1 MVRGSRWLRLP
12 RELGVWIN
20 QMGFIIAIQPDPQQ
34 AAALLR
40 ALNELRDVEVVVVES
55 TDAALALVDER
66 VPDVVLVPALFDPGD
81 DDYLGAYLRSRPR
94 AAHVQ
99 VLTIPTLVA
108 SRDIATAP
116 RLFERLRGKTERIT
130 PADGDPRLFASD
142 VVGYLSWADEL
153 KQTINGQRVF
163 EPPRQ
168 SDRRRAYR
176 WSPHDLWW
184 VTSVQMSG
192 GELAAL
198 LDLSSS
204 GALVRT
210 EQRPGRALFRS
221 DVPQAAA
228 HRGLTLR
235 LISGEEV
242 RIGGEVIRCCV
253 APSEDKIGLYEVA
266 FRFEQP
272 VDAYLPAST
281 APLQKAIMK
290 PAGSLIVRP
299 DRQTAL
305 LSEAPAPVSVVTS
318 SVHSAVGSTAIATT
332 GSPSGARMR
341 PATRYPR
348 G

>member
-1 MVRGSRWLRLP
+1 
-12 RELGVWIN
+12 VWIN
-20 QMGFIIAIQPDPQQ
+20 QMGFIIAIQPDSQQ
-34 AAALLR
+34 AGTLLR
-40 ALNELRDVEVVVVES
+40 ALNELRDLEVVVVES

-66 VPDVVLVPALFDPGD
+66 VPDVVLVPPLYDPGD
-81 DDYLGAYLRSRPR
+81 ADYLGAYLRSRPH

-99 VLTIPTLVA
+99 VLTIPSLWA
-108 SRDIATAP
+108 SRDVATAP

-130 PADGDPRLFASD
+130 PAEGDPGLFASD

-153 KQTINGQRVF
+153 KQTVNARRVL

-192 GELAAL
+192 SELAAL
-198 LDLSSS
+198 LNLSSS

-210 EQRPGRALFRS
+210 EQRPDRTLFRS
-221 DVPQAAA
+221 GVPQAAV

-242 RIGGEVIRCCV
+242 RVGGEVIRCCV

-266 FRFEQP
+266 FRFEDS
-272 VDAYLPAST
+272 VDAYLPASI

-290 PAGSLIVRP
+290 PAGLETARSPRQCPEAAGQRRPLAHQGRSL
-299 DRQTAL
+299 
-305 LSEAPAPVSVVTS
+305 S
-318 SVHSAVGSTAIATT
+318 
-332 GSPSGARMR
+332 
-341 PATRYPR
+341 
-348 G
+348 

>member
-1 MVRGSRWLRLP
+1 
-12 RELGVWIN
+12 
-20 QMGFIIAIQPDPQQ
+20 MGFIIAIQPDSQQ
-34 AAALLR
+34 AATLLR

-55 TDAALALVDER
+55 TDTALALVDER

-81 DDYLGAYLRSRPR
+81 DDYLGAYLRSRPH

-99 VLTIPTLVA
+99 VVTIPTLGA
-108 SRDIATAP
+108 SRDVATAP

-130 PADGDPRLFASD
+130 PAEGDPRLFASD

-153 KQTINGQRVF
+153 KQTADGRRVL

-168 SDRRRAYR
+168 SDRRLAYR

-184 VTSVQMSG
+184 FTSVQMSG

-210 EQRPGRALFRS
+210 EQRPNRALFRS

-266 FRFEQP
+266 FRFEHS
-272 VDAYLPAST
+272 VDAYLPASI
-281 APLQKAIMK
+281 APLEKAIMK
-290 PAGSLIVRP
+290 PAGSLMVRP

-318 SVHSAVGSTAIATT
+318 SVHSAVGSTVFATS

-341 PATRYPR
+341 PAMRYPR
-348 G
+348 R

>member
-1 MVRGSRWLRLP
+1 MR
-12 RELGVWIN
+12 
-20 QMGFIIAIQPDPQQ
+20 FIIAIQPDSQQ
-34 AAALLR
+34 AATLLR
-40 ALNELRDVEVVVVES
+40 ALNELRDLEVVVVES
-55 TDAALALVDER
+55 TAAALSLVDER
-66 VPDVVLVPALFDPGD
+66 VPDVVLVPALYDPSD
-81 DDYLGAYLRSRPR
+81 ADYLGAYLRSRPH

-99 VLTIPTLVA
+99 VLTIPSLWA
-108 SRDIATAP
+108 SRDVATAP
-116 RLFERLRGKTERIT
+116 RLFERLSGKTERIT
-130 PADGDPRLFASD
+130 PAEGDPRLFASD

-153 KQTINGQRVF
+153 KQTVNARRVF

-192 GELAAL
+192 SELAAL

-210 EQRPGRALFRS
+210 KQRPDRTLFRS
-221 DVPQAAA
+221 GVPQAAA

-242 RIGGEVIRCCV
+242 HVGGEVIRCCV

-266 FRFEQP
+266 FRFEDS
-272 VDAYLPAST
+272 VAAYLPASI

-290 PAGSLIVRP
+290 PAGSLMVRP

-305 LSEAPAPVSVVTS
+305 LSEAPASVSVLTS
-318 SVHSAVGSTAIATT
+318 SVHSAVD
-332 GSPSGARMR
+332 RLR
-341 PATRYPR
+341 R
-348 G
+348 